1 LANSF
6 KIAGLGEALWDAF
19 PEGET
24 FGGAPANFACHC
36 RSLGAD
42 AFMVS
47 SLGCDARGQKARAFL
62 NQHGVD
68 TACLVED
75 PEHETGVVLVTLD
88 ADGKPDYE
96 IKQHVAW
103 DHIPWTDA
111 MGQVAAQLNAVCFGS
126 LAQRSDVS
134 RATIAR
140 FLAATPTDCLRVF
153 DVNLR
158 QTYYDD
164 AILQASLTMASALK
178 LSDEELPVVAQLVG
192 ADGDD
197 AEKVDVIMKAFDLR
211 LVVLTLGSEGAL
223 MVTPDD
229 SSFATPPAIDVVNTV
244 GAGDALTAAA
254 ITGFLRGLPLDVIN
268 AKANQLASYVCTQD
282 GAVPS
287 LSDATFS

>member
-1 LANSF
+1 LGSSF

-19 PEGET
+19 PEGEK

-47 SLGCDARGQKARAFL
+47 SLGCDTRGQKARAFL
-62 NQHGVD
+62 NEHGVD
-68 TACLVED
+68 TSCLVED

-96 IKQHVAW
+96 IKQNVAW

-111 MGQVAAQLNAVCFGS
+111 MAHVAAQLDAVCFGS
-126 LAQRSDVS
+126 LAQRNDVS

-140 FLAATPTDCLRVF
+140 FLGATPSDCLRVF

-229 SSFATPPAIDVVNTV
+229 SSFATPPAISVVNTV

-268 AKANQLASYVCTQD
+268 SKANQLAGYVCTQD
-282 GAVPS
+282 GAVPPQCH
-287 LSDATFS
+287 